1 MASVSFKQGEAK
13 TLTLTVKENG
23 VGIDL
28 TAASLFLGV
37 KQRKTD
43 ASFAIQKQDADF
55 DKSQAAAGIISVFL
69 SDADLGVDPGQYIGE
84 LKATFPDSTI
94 DKSADLSFKVEQA
107 VT

>member
-23 VGIDL
+23 VGVDL
-28 TAASLFLGV
+28 SATTLFLGV
-37 KQRKTD
+37 KKKKTD
-43 ASFAIQKQDADF
+43 GSFVIEKQDADF
-55 DKSQAAAGIISVFL
+55 DKSQAAGGVISVFL

-84 LKATFPDSTI
+84 LRATFPDATI
-94 DKSADLSFKVEQA
+94 DKSADLSLKVEQA